1 MNSAK
6 GALVLPRLI
15 QIVEQSSPDSV
26 QDLTTQERYAGIKK
40 GIEQIWWCSPDT
52 PEAAGHGREAPE
64 TLHEERQWSHSHSAI
79 HAWED
84 KWRRICMKQS
94 LRAREWLEKAKVK
107 TIHTQTK
114 SKPRII
120 TGSHWRP
127 SRDGSG
133 CWPSSATSTTV
144 AGSSF
149 CSTLTGRRFAA
160 PGASVAWTKSTRL
173 SQALI
178 FEKNN
183 MSLSQKLWQK

>member
-84 KWRRICMKQS
+84 KWRRICMNQS

-107 TIHTQTK
+107 TIHTQTNK
-114 SKPRII
+114 VKTENHHRITLKAIAWWIRLLAIICHIHHCCRII
-120 TGSHWRP
+120 ILLYSHRQKVCCP
-127 SRDGSG
+127 RSI
-133 CWPSSATSTTV
+133 
-144 AGSSF
+144 
-149 CSTLTGRRFAA
+149 CSL
-160 PGASVAWTKSTRL
+160 
-173 SQALI
+173 
-178 FEKNN
+178 N
-183 MSLSQKLWQK
+183 